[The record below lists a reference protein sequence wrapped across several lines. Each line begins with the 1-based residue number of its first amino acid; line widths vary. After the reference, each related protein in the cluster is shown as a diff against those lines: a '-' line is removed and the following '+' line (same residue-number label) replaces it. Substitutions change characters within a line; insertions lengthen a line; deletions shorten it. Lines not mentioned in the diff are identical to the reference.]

1 MRQMRKADIHDI
13 LGITNNY
20 KDQNQT
26 RELVSTLMAECNVYS
41 FNSYNSRD
49 TFKNTLIREITS
61 PRTRL
66 CAAVLAAYANNRDT
80 CIQALYGLARLIRK
94 SRGTPS
100 SILSPP
106 TPASTSASVSVSR
119 PVSTYTSAAPTPAP
133 TFTQHTTY
141 ATGFAT
147 AVAPAAATASTMAS
161 SYFNYNV
168 MNTNMNMNSNTGMNP
183 NTGMNGNMG
192 MNTNMNMNTITGM
205 NGNMGMNTS
214 IGTNYNMSMD
224 SNMDLDTDMNT
235 DISTPGTVS
244 MTPSMTTSNVTP
256 AESTEATTPEND
268 AKCWIPEKV
277 IWFRDL
283 TNIPFR
289 QALELRLS
297 DLVGLPM
304 VQTAK
309 LLESIWVDSSAL
321 HFVRFA
327 KELSEGLQVPVHDLN
342 QIEIWLRIE
351 DPITKAYYDITVPPY
366 EDDLG
371 VLEEAYHTILDDAT
385 EGAFNG
391 VLPLADSPDAYDI
404 TRLIFLGEEP

>member
-1 MRQMRKADIHDI
+1 M
-13 LGITNNY
+13 
-20 KDQNQT
+20 
-26 RELVSTLMAECNVYS
+26 S
-41 FNSYNSRD
+41 
-49 TFKNTLIREITS
+49 
-61 PRTRL
+61 
-66 CAAVLAAYANNRDT
+66 
-80 CIQALYGLARLIRK
+80 
-94 SRGTPS
+94 
-100 SILSPP
+100 
-106 TPASTSASVSVSR
+106 
-119 PVSTYTSAAPTPAP
+119 
-133 TFTQHTTY
+133 
-141 ATGFAT
+141 
-147 AVAPAAATASTMAS
+147 S

-183 NTGMNGNMG
+183 N
-192 MNTNMNMNTITGM
+192 TGM

-244 MTPSMTTSNVTP
+244 MTPSMTTSTVTP